1 LVWKKQAEERY
12 QAMDVFGS
20 GGYECLSESIRCAVD
35 GATVQT
41 RSVQLGGKGIGEQVA
56 GCDFAATKMR
66 NKRDVGINHQFR

>member
-1 LVWKKQAEERY
+1 
-12 QAMDVFGS
+12 MDVFGS
-20 GGYECLSESIRCAVD
+20 GGYECLSESICCAVD

-41 RSVQLGGKGIGEQVA
+41 RSVQLWGKGIGKQVA